1 MHRFRRLATPL
12 ACCLASFG
20 ALVTSGGPAQAADPL
35 AIVCTTSATQH
46 YDPGLTLVSK
56 PTRITANATYTC
68 RGGGSVDTA
77 QLGFEYTVD
86 AGCLPTSSPVTT
98 GVSILDWNEGPDSEI
113 TSTFVVTRPVGQT
126 VGTSVG
132 TVTAGQFDG
141 YIFNLVG
148 TYPAPDLLACATP
161 EGVTS
166 SQGLLVLT
174 LTQPFRG

>member
-1 MHRFRRLATPL
+1 MPLFRRLAAPL
-12 ACCLASFG
+12 ALS
-20 ALVTSGGPAQAADPL
+20 LVPLGVLLTTSGPAQAADPL

-46 YDPGLTLVSK
+46 YSPGLTLVSR
-56 PTRITANATYTC
+56 PTHITASATYSCT
-68 RGGGSVDTA
+68 GGGSVDSA
-77 QLGFEYTVD
+77 QLSFDYTVD
-86 AGCLPTSSPVTT
+86 AGCLPTSSPVTA
-98 GVSILDWNEGPDSEI
+98 GESILDWNEGPDSEI

-132 TVTAGQFDG
+132 TVTAGQFNG

-148 TYPAPDLLACATP
+148 TYPALDLLACATS

-174 LTQPFRG
+174 LTQPF